1 MKRDLD
7 QLNDSKESDLC
18 PPRLQFAPCKN
29 GITTIVF
36 RVDPKLGET
45 DSFYSQD
52 GIISWKQE
60 AK

>member
-52 GIISWKQE
+52 GIIS
-60 AK
+60 